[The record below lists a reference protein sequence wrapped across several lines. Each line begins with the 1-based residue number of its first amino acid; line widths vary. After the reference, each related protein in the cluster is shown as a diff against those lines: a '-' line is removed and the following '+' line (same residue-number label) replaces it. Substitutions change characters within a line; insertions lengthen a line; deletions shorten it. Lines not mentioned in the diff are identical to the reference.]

1 MELHRFE
8 ENSKYGYRDENDTI
22 VIPAKYEDAKDF
34 KDNCAIVKYN
44 GLYGVINLS
53 DEPVIDFVY
62 SSIEEQYYF
71 FECKAIQEHEEKEKN
86 VWYNKEGILL
96 HQGKAKA
103 LSEKFL
109 CISNGNKYGIIDIG
123 GKRIINCLYDEVTL
137 VK

>member
-86 VWYNKEGILL
+86 V
-96 HQGKAKA
+96 
-103 LSEKFL
+103 
-109 CISNGNKYGIIDIG
+109 C
-123 GKRIINCLYDEVTL
+123 
-137 VK
+137 